1 MSKRK
6 KKGDDAALLEAQL
19 NQLKQG
25 EASSSSAALIMEMES
40 AEISSESQIVYEEML
55 SDAGVGMKR
64 RGRLQS
70 TESSCVYN
78 YHSSTGQLVPHT
90 TSRKRPRL
98 PKQPAKS
105 SSSEPRQGDI
115 VQHINSGR
123 HACISGVL
131 LCLHAQGGLTRPVF
145 FSTEQPQPSTFSEV
159 EYPADASIEG
169 CLDTLYRYTKLFSSH
184 HP

>member
-19 NQLKQG
+19 NQHKQG
-25 EASSSSAALIMEMES
+25 EASSSSAVLIMEMES

-98 PKQPAKS
+98 SKQPAKS
-105 SSSEPRQGDI
+105 SSSEPRQDDI

-123 HACISGVL
+123 HAYL
-131 LCLHAQGGLTRPVF
+131 
-145 FSTEQPQPSTFSEV
+145 
-159 EYPADASIEG
+159 EYYYVCMHKEASQDQYSFQQSNHS
-169 CLDTLYRYTKLFSSH
+169 LQLSQK
-184 HP
+184 